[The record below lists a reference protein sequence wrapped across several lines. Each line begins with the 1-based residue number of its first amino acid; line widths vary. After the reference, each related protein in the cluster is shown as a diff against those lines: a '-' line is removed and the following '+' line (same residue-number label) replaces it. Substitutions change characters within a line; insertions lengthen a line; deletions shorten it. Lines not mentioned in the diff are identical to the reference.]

1 MAALKPHA
9 TKADYELSF
18 KGFHYPIS
26 RAAILTMGRDKGGVD
41 REVAVILKQI
51 PDRRYSN
58 VDEIK
63 DAVRQVYRLRGIADD
78 DLPI

>member
-26 RAAILTMGRDKGGVD
+26 RAAILNMGRDKGGVD
-41 REVAVILKQI
+41 REVAIILRQI
-51 PDRRYSN
+51 PDKKYHT
-58 VDEIK
+58 VDEVK
-63 DAVRQVYRLRGIADD
+63 DAVRAVYRARGVADE

>member
-9 TKADYELSF
+9 TKADYELAF

-26 RAAILTMGRDKGGVD
+26 RSGILNMGRDKGGLD
-41 REVAVILKQI
+41 REVAIILSQL
-51 PDRRYSN
+51 PDRRYEN
-58 VDEIK
+58 VDDVK
-63 DAVRQVYRLRGIADD
+63 DAVRQVYRLRGVADD

>member
-9 TKADYELSF
+9 TKADYELAF

-26 RAAILTMGRDKGGVD
+26 RAAILNMGRDKGGLD
-41 REVAVILKQI
+41 REVAIILKQL
-51 PDRRYSN
+51 PDRKYAT
-58 VDEIK
+58 VDEVK
-63 DAVRQVYRLRGIADD
+63 DAVRSVYRARGVADD